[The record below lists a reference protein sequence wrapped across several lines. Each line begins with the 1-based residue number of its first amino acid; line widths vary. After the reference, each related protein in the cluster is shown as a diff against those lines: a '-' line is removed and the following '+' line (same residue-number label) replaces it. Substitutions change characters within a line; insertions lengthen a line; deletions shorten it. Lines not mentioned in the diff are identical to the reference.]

1 MTWISSPQI
10 FFGNISKAI
19 LYVNYKST
27 GQRSWKLITEKRV
40 WECAVNQWT
49 KFRAWKA
56 LIQHVLKSAFLT
68 HFTYKSICIHACLF
82 GTEEEPGSNHCI
94 MKAYSGLKQLV
105 YYEPSWWTKKKSV
118 LTRNG
123 ENLWTTLV
131 VISVIIVL
139 SISVTESPL
148 SAPHTYCSW
157 NTRMSDEATESCVKT
172 VVLAATPN
180 LFCC

>member
-1 MTWISSPQI
+1 MNKIQSMKGFNPACFEVCLLDTFYIQKHMYSCMS
-10 FFGNISKAI
+10 
-19 LYVNYKST
+19 
-27 GQRSWKLITEKRV
+27 V
-40 WECAVNQWT
+40 WYWR
-49 KFRAWKA
+49 RAWF
-56 LIQHVLKSAFLT
+56 KSLHYESLFWIKTASLLRTFLVN
-68 HFTYKSICIHACLF
+68 K
-82 GTEEEPGSNHCI
+82 
-94 MKAYSGLKQLV
+94 
-105 YYEPSWWTKKKSV
+105 KKKSV